1 MARPILLIEDDRIY
15 RIWVRNAL
23 NELHV
28 KSELVY
34 AANGKEALEYLCD
47 DANAT
52 PCLILLDLY
61 MPKIDGIKF
70 LRVVKSDCALKHI
83 PVVVLTG
90 SPQAAD
96 VAMSFELG
104 AAEYLKKGHGY
115 NDLLAKMRRLVP
127 YWAVSRKPK
136 TAAGTTNPNF

>member
-1 MARPILLIEDDRIY
+1 MAKPILLIEDDRIY

-28 KSELVY
+28 ENELVY
-34 AANGKEALEYLCD
+34 AADGKEALEYLCD
-47 DANAT
+47 NTKAT

-70 LRVVKSDCALKHI
+70 LRVAKSDCALKHI
-83 PVVVLTG
+83 PVVVLTA

-115 NDLLAKMRRLVP
+115 NDLLAKMRRLAP
-127 YWAVSRKPK
+127 YWAGSQKP
-136 TAAGTTNPNF
+136 TAVAGATNLNL